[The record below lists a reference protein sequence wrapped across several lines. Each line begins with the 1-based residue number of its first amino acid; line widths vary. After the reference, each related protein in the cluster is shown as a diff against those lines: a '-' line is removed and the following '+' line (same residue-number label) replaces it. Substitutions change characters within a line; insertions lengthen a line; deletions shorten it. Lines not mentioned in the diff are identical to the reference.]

1 MKASKSSKAK
11 PQASEAQ
18 TEFDNEDLTVIQEG
32 ATKRVVTYIST
43 FKGTKL
49 FNIRKQY
56 LKDGEWAFTKD
67 GIAITMGEDDRKT
80 LVKLSKSVRAAADSL
95 FGD

>member
-1 MKASKSSKAK
+1 MKAKSKSQSAAKAV
-11 PQASEAQ
+11 EAQ

-32 ATKRVVTYIST
+32 SSKRVVTYIST

-56 LKDGEWAFTKD
+56 LKDGDWAFTKD